1 MADNLTTN
9 TSGTLPNV
17 TIATRQVTYSGD
29 VAHLAPTSLVTL
41 TGADDA
47 KIATDVSE
55 AAPLPVRAAR
65 PSTGAGSTVAAS
77 ATSVQLLASNAN
89 RLGAVVHNDSTAVLR
104 IALGFTASAT
114 AFTFRLQAQETVVLP
129 PFTGAV
135 NGIWETATG
144 AARITELT

>member
-1 MADNLTTN
+1 
-9 TSGTLPNV
+9 
-17 TIATRQVTYSGD
+17 
-29 VAHLAPTSLVTL
+29 
-41 TGADDA
+41 
-47 KIATDVSE
+47 
-55 AAPLPVRAAR
+55 
-65 PSTGAGSTVAAS
+65 
-77 ATSVQLLASNAN
+77 
-89 RLGAVVHNDSTAVLR
+89 VLR